1 MQIRKSQ
8 KMLRA
13 QVLVLVY
20 GSFIIMYIFAV
31 SAASASVEDID
42 ENYMKQLL
50 GNLNM
55 SVDPCEDFYAFACG
69 NWAQHYDDDAYVDVP
84 GYMDYEVN
92 KQLLSALLADRAT
105 NISGI
110 AQQAWHYYGSC
121 VNLNAPVLN
130 GFLRYVQQAL
140 HFEWPI
146 LRAEWQ
152 RPWQNVTHF
161 DWLRIV
167 GGLRAY
173 GLNGIFITQEV
184 NVRLVNATHYLLVLH
199 AQQLPTVAPPSLV
212 LRQKAVEDIFINFG
226 LTALAARNVSA
237 RVIALDKSLNDAL
250 STLTLLPS
258 GTSNVSEA
266 NVTRANFTS
275 LEMNV
280 NDLVQLVPEID
291 WRRYLQHTLGREVDL
306 EQQLLHTFSYDL
318 PYFRKLPALL
328 AAHSNETIAYYI
340 MLKFMYQLSGDLPT
354 EMSDVQKSTH
364 CMRLLRGYMPLAANY
379 LYEQHYYK
387 HRRVASD
394 AALHRI
400 FNKLR
405 GNFAQ
410 LVDANALQLNAT
422 ERAYILAELD
432 GMQLRIGNV
441 PHGATNLTTQVEEYY
456 AGIDMNPSD
465 FYGNHLQLIH
475 SSVRRMQSKLL
486 NLPRTANTIQQQ
498 IYEYNFETSSSSSP
512 IKIFENV
519 VLVPYGYLQLPLFDH
534 RLDDLFQYSLFGLI
548 LAHEIMHAY
557 DLFHIIYDQHGNFN
571 PLGLDVA
578 QHYWSFI
585 NCTRT
590 TELNAVLSENMAD
603 VAGLRLAY
611 QTYFGPDEISAA
623 AEQSH
628 NITADESKADS
639 RVENDS
645 PTKSQQQTVIGDN
658 VIPNS
663 FANSSLNDA
672 SFRLWLGNFTRPQLF
687 FINSVQFLCAN
698 MPRINA
704 LNVQPLHLGHD
715 MHDVRVRRNW
725 LNLEHFAAAFQCA
738 RDTPMNPTEKC
749 RWW

>member
-1 MQIRKSQ
+1 
-8 KMLRA
+8 MLRA
-13 QVLVLVY
+13 HYFLFVY
-20 GSFIIMYIFAV
+20 GIFIVTYIFAV
-31 SAASASVEDID
+31 SSTSAALEDID
-42 ENYMKQLL
+42 ENYVKQLL
-50 GNLNM
+50 GNLNT

-69 NWAQHYDDDAYVDVP
+69 NWAQHYDNDAYVDVP

-105 NISGI
+105 NKSGI

-121 VNLNAPVLN
+121 VDLNAPALN
-130 GFLRYVQQAL
+130 TFLRYVQQAL

-146 LRAEWQ
+146 LRADWQ
-152 RPWQNVTHF
+152 RPWQNATHF
-161 DWLRIV
+161 DWLRV
-167 GGLRAY
+167 VSGLRAY
-173 GLNGIFITQEV
+173 GLNGIFITQDV
-184 NVRLVNATHYLLVLH
+184 NVRFANATQYFLELH
-199 AQQLPTVAPPSLV
+199 AQQPPAVAPHSLV
-212 LRQKAVEDIFINFG
+212 LRQKDIEDIFINFG
-226 LTALAARNVSA
+226 LTEPEARNVSA
-237 RVIALDKSLNDAL
+237 GVIALDESLNDAL
-250 STLTLLPS
+250 STLTLPPS
-258 GTSNVSEA
+258 SSSNVSEA

-280 NDLVQLVPEID
+280 NDLIELVPEID
-291 WRRYLQHTLGREVDL
+291 WRRYLLHTLGREVDL
-306 EQQLLHTFSYDL
+306 EQQLLQTYSYDL

-354 EMSDVQKSTH
+354 GMSDVQKSTH

-379 LYEQHYYK
+379 LYEEHYYK
-387 HRRVASD
+387 LRRVASD

-410 LVDANALQLNAT
+410 LVAANALQLNAA

-441 PHGATNLTTQVEEYY
+441 PHGAANLTSEVEKYY
-456 AGIDMNPSD
+456 ADINMSSSD

-475 SSVRRMQSKLL
+475 SSVRRMQTRLL
-486 NLPRTANTIQQQ
+486 NVPRAANATQQL
-498 IYEYNFETSSSSSP
+498 IYEHNFETSSSSSP
-512 IKIFENV
+512 VKIFDNV

-534 RLDDLFQYSLFGLI
+534 RLDALFQYSLFGFI

-557 DLFHIIYDQHGNFN
+557 DLFHIVYDQHGNFN
-571 PLGLDVA
+571 ELGLDVA

-585 NCTRT
+585 NCTRQ
-590 TELNAVLSENMAD
+590 TELNDVLSENMAD
-603 VAGLRLAY
+603 VAGLRVAY
-611 QTYFGPDEISAA
+611 QTYFGLDEISAA
-623 AEQSH
+623 ADQPH
-628 NITADESKADS
+628 NITADVPKADS
-639 RVENDS
+639 RVENGS
-645 PTKSQQQTVIGDN
+645 ATQSQQQPVIGDN
-658 VIPNS
+658 EIPNS
-663 FANSSLNDA
+663 FANSSP
-672 SFRLWLGNFTRPQLF
+672 RLWLGNFTRPQLF

-698 MPRINA
+698 MPRIDG
-704 LNVQPLHLGHD
+704 LNVQPVHLGHD

>member
-1 MQIRKSQ
+1 
-8 KMLRA
+8 MLRA
-13 QVLVLVY
+13 HYFLFVY
-20 GSFIIMYIFAV
+20 GIFIITYIFAV
-31 SAASASVEDID
+31 SSTSAALEDID
-42 ENYMKQLL
+42 ENYVKQLL
-50 GNLNM
+50 GNLNT

-69 NWAQHYDDDAYVDVP
+69 NWAQHYDNDAYVDVP

-92 KQLLSALLADRAT
+92 KQLLSALLADRAA
-105 NISGI
+105 NKSGI

-121 VNLNAPVLN
+121 VDLNAPALN
-130 GFLRYVQQAL
+130 TFLRYVQQAL

-146 LRAEWQ
+146 LRADWQ
-152 RPWQNVTHF
+152 RPWQNATHF
-161 DWLRIV
+161 DWLRVV
-167 GGLRAY
+167 GDLRAY
-173 GLNGIFITQEV
+173 GLNGIFITQDV
-184 NVRLVNATHYLLVLH
+184 NVRFANATQYLLELH
-199 AQQLPTVAPPSLV
+199 AQQPPAVASPSLV
-212 LRQKAVEDIFINFG
+212 LRQKDIEDIFINFG
-226 LTALAARNVSA
+226 LTEPEARNVSA
-237 RVIALDKSLNDAL
+237 GVIALDESLNDAL
-250 STLTLLPS
+250 STLTLPPS
-258 GTSNVSEA
+258 SSSNVSEA

-280 NDLVQLVPEID
+280 NDLIELVPEID
-291 WRRYLQHTLGREVDL
+291 WRRYLLHTLGREVDL
-306 EQQLLHTFSYDL
+306 EQQLLQTYSYDL

-354 EMSDVQKSTH
+354 GMSDVQKSTH

-379 LYEQHYYK
+379 LYEEHYYK
-387 HRRVASD
+387 LRRVASD

-410 LVDANALQLNAT
+410 LVAANALQLNAA

-441 PHGATNLTTQVEEYY
+441 PHGAANLTSEVEKYY
-456 AGIDMNPSD
+456 ADLNMSSSD

-475 SSVRRMQSKLL
+475 SSVRRMQTRLL
-486 NLPRTANTIQQQ
+486 NVPRAANATQQL
-498 IYEYNFETSSSSSP
+498 IYEHNFETSSSSSP
-512 IKIFENV
+512 VKIFDNV

-534 RLDDLFQYSLFGLI
+534 RLDALFQYSLFGFI

-557 DLFHIIYDQHGNFN
+557 DLFHIVYDQHGNFN
-571 PLGLDVA
+571 ELGLDVA

-585 NCTRT
+585 NCTRQ
-590 TELNAVLSENMAD
+590 TELNDVLSENMAD
-603 VAGLRLAY
+603 VAGLRVAY

-623 AEQSH
+623 ADQPH
-628 NITADESKADS
+628 NITADVPKADS
-639 RVENDS
+639 RVENGS
-645 PTKSQQQTVIGDN
+645 ATQSQQQPVIGDN
-658 VIPNS
+658 EIPNS
-663 FANSSLNDA
+663 FANSSP
-672 SFRLWLGNFTRPQLF
+672 RLWLGNFTRPQLF

-698 MPRINA
+698 MPRIDG
-704 LNVQPLHLGHD
+704 LNVQPVHLGHD